1 MPLSVP
7 GLEVRKDLV
16 VVLVDLEVGRSH
28 PGGGLGDEVAGR
40 VGGRPVV
47 LALPQPHT
55 AQGHGHA
62 YQAPFQ
68 LSPRSS
74 FQNRL

>member
-1 MPLSVP
+1 MPPSVP
-7 GLEVRKDLV
+7 CVEVGKELV
-16 VVLVDLEVGRSH
+16 VVLVDLEAGRSH
-28 PGGGLGDEVAGR
+28 PGGGLGDKVAGR

-47 LALPQPHT
+47 LAPPQPHT

>member
-1 MPLSVP
+1 MPPSVP
-7 GLEVRKDLV
+7 CVEVGKELV
-16 VVLVDLEVGRSH
+16 VVLVDLEAGGSH
-28 PGGGLGDEVAGR
+28 PGGGLGDEVAGH

-47 LALPQPHT
+47 LAPPQPHT
-55 AQGHGHA
+55 A
-62 YQAPFQ
+62 QAPFQ